1 MKLADLIPK
10 VEGITV
16 AVVKEE
22 YEGTIGW
29 FMYLINEKDIPITN
43 VLIQSN
49 GVGELDA
56 WPMKTSTLR
65 HFIQEMPP
73 LSFRRIE
80 MLIEEVFIL
89 ENSYWVSFY
98 IDTNIFDKKFVFP
111 ANTIVEEKCIAIPI
125 LNMDGIIAH

>member
-29 FMYLINEKDIPITN
+29 FMYLINEKEIPITN

-89 ENSYWVSFY
+89 ENNYWVSFY
-98 IDTNIFDKKFVFP
+98 IDTSIFDKKFVFP
-111 ANTIVEEKCIAIPI
+111 ANTITEEKCIAIPI
-125 LNMDGIIAH
+125 LNKDGIIAN